1 MSVRRILLV
10 EDQAES
16 AAVFRAGIESLGA
29 DFEVTAVSSAEA
41 ALKAL
46 EKHSFDLLMA
56 DVMLPGISGMELM
69 ARFRRKNPETKVILV
84 SGVPDPELRRQ
95 IARSGAEAF
104 FFKPVELSD
113 LLDCIERLFGLAK
126 SFLPSEL
133 SVIQE
138 EPTKPNKSAKVIADQ
153 LAELRFNLQALSVAL
168 VSERGQILARAG
180 TLPDPQLETT
190 LMPHLMS
197 AFFAAGRIAAFTN
210 SSAADDLLA
219 FRGKDYHL
227 HMSSL
232 SPSYALL
239 VATKPLNPARAAAL
253 SEAVQ
258 KAITRVLPELNTLEK
273 ATQPEETANP
283 KSKDLSDTDP
293 HLEKLLVQAETRP
306 MSRSQTDKYWKTK
319 EKVMQTAPRSGTLS
333 YEQAA
338 QIGLA
343 PSGK

>member
-1 MSVRRILLV
+1 MPARRILLV
-10 EDQAES
+10 EDQPES
-16 AAVFRAGIESLGA
+16 AEMFRAGIESLGA

-46 EKHSFDLLMA
+46 AKGSFDLLMA
-56 DVMLPGISGMELM
+56 DVLLPGISGMELM
-69 ARFRRKNPETKVILV
+69 ARFRRKNPDTKVILV

-133 SVIQE
+133 SILQDE
-138 EPTKPNKSAKVIADQ
+138 ETKPSKSAKVIADQ
-153 LAELRFNLQALSVAL
+153 LSELRFNLQALTVAL
-168 VSERGQILARAG
+168 ISERGQILARAG
-180 TLPDPQLETT
+180 TLPDPELETT

-210 SSAADDLLA
+210 SSTSDDLLA
-219 FRGKDYHL
+219 FRGRDYHL
-227 HMSSL
+227 HLSSL

-239 VATKPLNPARAAAL
+239 VATKPLNAARGAAL

-273 ATQPEETANP
+273 ATQPEEPAAS
-283 KSKDLSDTDP
+283 KSKDLGDTDP
-293 HLEKLLVQAETRP
+293 HLEKLLERAETKP
-306 MSRSQTDKYWKTK
+306 MSRSQTDKYWKAK
-319 EKVMQTAPRSGTLS
+319 ETVLQALPRAGSLT

>member
-1 MSVRRILLV
+1 M
-10 EDQAES
+10 
-16 AAVFRAGIESLGA
+16 FRAGIESLGA
-29 DFEVTAVSSAEA
+29 DFEVTAVSSAET
-41 ALKAL
+41 ALKSL
-46 EKHSFDLLMA
+46 EKGSFDLLMA

-113 LLDCIERLFGLAK
+113 LLDCIERLFGIAK

-133 SVIQE
+133 SILQE

-153 LAELRFNLQALSVAL
+153 LSELRFNLQALTVAL
-168 VSERGQILARAG
+168 ISERGQILARAG
-180 TLPDPQLETT
+180 TLPDPELETS

-210 SSAADDLLA
+210 SSTANDLLA

-227 HMSSL
+227 HLSSL

-239 VATKPLNPARAAAL
+239 VATKPLNAARGAAL

-258 KAITRVLPELNTLEK
+258 KAITRVLPELKTLEK
-273 ATQPEETANP
+273 ATRSEEAAAS
-283 KSKDLSDTDP
+283 KSNELGDTDP
-293 HLEKLLVQAETRP
+293 HLEKLLERAETKP
-306 MSRSQTDKYWKTK
+306 MSRSQTDKYWKAK
-319 EKVMQTAPRSGTLS
+319 ETVLQTMPRAGSLT

-343 PSGK
+343 PQGK